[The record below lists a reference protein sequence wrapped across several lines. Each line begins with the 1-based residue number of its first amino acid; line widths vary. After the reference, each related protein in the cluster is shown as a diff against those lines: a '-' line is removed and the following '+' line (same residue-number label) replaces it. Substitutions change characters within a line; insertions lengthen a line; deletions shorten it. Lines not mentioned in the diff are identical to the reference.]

1 MNQSYLFVCIANF
14 CRSPVAEKIL
24 KHHLLDNS
32 DINSAGLIDYDKK
45 FMHKYSQEFLKE
57 IGIEDIEHNT
67 KQITKDMIKKTK
79 IIFCMDK
86 AILKELRSQFPE
98 SSAKMRLIMNKDI
111 EDPINLEKNQYKTV
125 LKEMNFQIEEL
136 VKKLDLL
143 T

>member
-1 MNQSYLFVCIANF
+1 
-14 CRSPVAEKIL
+14 
-24 KHHLLDNS
+24 
-32 DINSAGLIDYDKK
+32 
-45 FMHKYSQEFLKE
+45 
-57 IGIEDIEHNT
+57 
-67 KQITKDMIKKTK
+67 
-79 IIFCMDK
+79 MDK